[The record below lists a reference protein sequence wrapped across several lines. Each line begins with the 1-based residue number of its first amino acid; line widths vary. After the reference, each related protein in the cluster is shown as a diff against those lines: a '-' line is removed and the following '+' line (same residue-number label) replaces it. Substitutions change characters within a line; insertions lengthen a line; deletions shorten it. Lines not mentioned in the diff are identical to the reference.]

1 MPKTILVV
9 DDSPTV
15 RQQVGVALAQ
25 AGFHVIEA
33 ADGVEGAEKV
43 KKLADIALVI
53 SDVNMPRMNG
63 IDMLE
68 QIRADAK
75 SAKLPVIMLTTEKQP
90 RLLERAQKLGAV
102 GWIVK
107 PFKAEA
113 LVATAK
119 KITAGP

>member
-1 MPKTILVV
+1 MPKTILIV

-15 RQQVGVALAQ
+15 RQQVGIALGQ
-25 AGFHVIEA
+25 AGFHVVEA
-33 ADGVEGAEKV
+33 ADGVEGAEQAKRRSD
-43 KKLADIALVI
+43 LALII
-53 SDVNMPRMNG
+53 SDVNMPRMDG
-63 IDMLE
+63 IEMLE
-68 QIRADAK
+68 RINADAK
-75 SAKLPVIMLTTEKQP
+75 GARPPVLMLTTERQP
-90 RLLERAQKLGAV
+90 RLLERAQGLGAV